1 GKPKSRKPRSS
12 FYAATSILSFA
23 SSREPTDGALAL
35 TSHGMLKSAGHT
47 AIAAYFRYIL
57 FGAVHHER
65 IDFDD
70 SIDRNPVALCQRQWM
85 ICGLKLNKWSR
96 SVVAKV
102 DPCLQI
108 DRIRVGLEPDVQPTV
123 QWDYM

>member
-1 GKPKSRKPRSS
+1 MQASQPL
-12 FYAATSILSFA
+12 AASWRHIL
-23 SSREPTDGALAL
+23 RNL
-35 TSHGMLKSAGHT
+35 
-47 AIAAYFRYIL
+47 I
-57 FGAVHHER
+57 GAVHHDR
-65 IDFDD
+65 IDFGD
-70 SIDRNPVALCQRQWM
+70 SIDRNPAALLQCQRM